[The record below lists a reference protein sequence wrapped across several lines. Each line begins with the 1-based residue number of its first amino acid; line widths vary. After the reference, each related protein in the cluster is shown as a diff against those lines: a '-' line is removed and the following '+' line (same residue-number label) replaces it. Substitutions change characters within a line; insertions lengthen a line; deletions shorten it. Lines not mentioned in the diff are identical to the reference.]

1 MAVLAPRDRAA
12 AVRRNTR
19 LLALAQGLAQAAA
32 PVLLIVGSQAIVDL
46 SGHDRS
52 VGLLNGSYF
61 AAAAIGA
68 LALGRLM
75 DRVGRRPGLL
85 LSYVLVGLSGVGA
98 WLAISGGST
107 VGLLAAGVGFGVGF
121 GGVNLART
129 AVADMHPPEHRGRAV
144 GYLLAAATIGA
155 VGSPFLVAF
164 LRGVAE
170 DRGTDPNLLPWLIV
184 PLVALRASACS
195 LALRPDPRDLAVA
208 TEREEPER
216 PARGPRQLLRVPGFR
231 IAVVA
236 SAVGQMAMVAVM
248 GVTPVALDHGHH
260 ASDATV
266 SGVISLHIAGMFAFS
281 PLIGAALDR
290 VGRRRGLIVGGCTS
304 IAGALLAA
312 TDADPLVVGI
322 GLFGIGLGWSATFL
336 GATAMISDLTAPH
349 ERGAALGFNDLLVAS
364 VSAAAGLVGGLVFD
378 GAGFRALAVGV
389 AAVVLAVVLLVLRM
403 REGIS
408 VSQGVPVSVEER

>member
-1 MAVLAPRDRAA
+1 MSVLAPEDRAL

-46 SGHDRS
+46 SGRDSS
-52 VGLLNGSYF
+52 VGLLNGFYF
-61 AAAAIGA
+61 IAAAIGA
-68 LALGRLM
+68 LAFGRLM
-75 DRVGRRPGLL
+75 DRAGRRPGLL
-85 LSYVLVGLSGVGA
+85 LSYVLLGVSGVVA
-98 WLAISGGST
+98 WLAISAGST
-107 VGLLAAGVGFGVGF
+107 LGLLVAGVGFGLGF
-121 GGVNLART
+121 GGVNLARA

-155 VGSPFLVAF
+155 VGSPFLVAY

-170 DRGTDPNLLPWLIV
+170 EHGGNPDLLPWLIV
-184 PLVALRASACS
+184 PIVAAGAFGCA
-195 LALRPDPRDLAVA
+195 LALRPDPRDLAVVIEGEDPA
-208 TEREEPER
+208 A
-216 PARGPRQLLRVPGFR
+216 PARRPRELLRVPAFR

-236 SAVGQMAMVAVM
+236 AAVGQMAMVAVM

-260 ASDATV
+260 ASDIAV

-290 VGRRRGLIVGGCTS
+290 FGRRPGLIAGACTS
-304 IAGALLAA
+304 IVGALLAA
-312 TDADPLVVGI
+312 TDASPLIVGV
-322 GLFGIGLGWSATFL
+322 GLFAIGLGWSATFL

-349 ERGAALGFNDLLVAS
+349 ERGGALGFNDLLVAAA
-364 VSAAAGLVGGLVFD
+364 SATAGFVGGFVFD
-378 GAGFRALAVGV
+378 GAGFRVLAAGV

-403 REGIS
+403 REGAP
-408 VSQGVPVSVEER
+408 VPVDEV